1 MSGHYGNRKG
11 GRGGCGGGNARVR
24 GRYAPSKIHID
35 KTLEDCLFYVVSSKK
50 TSDYEI
56 TAEFIVNNIKKT
68 FDRGNDVSEAL
79 QTLVKS
85 DTDLWKTTLNISSD
99 TDASIKEIEDKK
111 FVIYYQ
117 AEMDEA
123 MRRKRTYEDK
133 TYKSYALLWERCFK
147 AIKKSHEYRTTIVW
161 YTTIQ

>member
-1 MSGHYGNRKG
+1 MSGHYGKRKG
-11 GRGGCGGGNARVR
+11 GRGGRGGGNARVR

-99 TDASIKEIEDKK
+99 TDASIKEIEDKQFGMEYK
-111 FVIYYQ
+111 
-117 AEMDEA
+117 AELDEA
-123 MRRKRTYEDK
+123 ARRNRI
-133 TYKSYALLWERCFK
+133 YKDNMFKLYALSWKLCAK
-147 AIKKSHEYRTTIVW
+147 AMKNKIVSIS
-161 YTTIQ
+161 Y